1 MFSYFIKLSRPRFW
15 LYVLGPYWVA
25 AVAAFGGDPIAMY
38 SSSLFWTWF
47 IYFLFPANFLIYGI
61 NDFADQDTDA
71 VNEKKNEYE
80 TKFSFKNFSSFAFWL
95 LLFSIPFLFA
105 INSWLEFA
113 VLVVFWFLSVFYSA
127 EPIRAKAKP
136 LVDSA
141 FNFLYVIPGVFS
153 FITHGGNF
161 NEINWSLF
169 IAGGLWCMAM
179 HTFSA
184 IPDIRADKE
193 VGLKTTA
200 VWLGLRGSTIYCA
213 VLFTISALIGSM
225 IFSNAI
231 GLMLIPY
238 LIALG
243 FCYKVNNLNLV
254 FKVYKVFPLYNG
266 LVGFCIFW
274 LVVFKLYFS

>member
-15 LYVLGPYWVA
+15 LYALGPYWVA

-38 SSSLFWTWF
+38 SSGLFWTWF

-71 VNEKKNEYE
+71 LNDKKNQYE
-80 TKFSFKNFSSFAFWL
+80 TKFSFKSFISFVFWL
-95 LLFSIPFLFA
+95 LAFNVPFLFA
-105 INSWLEFA
+105 INSWLEFSMLA
-113 VLVVFWFLSVFYSA
+113 VFWFLSVFYSA
-127 EPIRAKAKP
+127 EPIRAKSKP

-141 FNFLYVIPGVFS
+141 FNFLYVVPGLFGFLALGGS
-153 FITHGGNF
+153 F
-161 NEINWSLF
+161 EQINWSLF
-169 IAGGLWCMAM
+169 LAAGLWCMAM

-184 IPDIRADKE
+184 IPDIKADKD

-200 VWLGLRGSTIYCA
+200 VWLGLRGATIYCA
-213 VLFTISALIGSM
+213 VLFTASALIGSV
-225 IFSNAI
+225 IFSKLI

-243 FCYKVNNLNLV
+243 FCFRVNNLNFV
-254 FKVYKVFPLYNG
+254 FKVYKLFPLYNG
-266 LVGFCIFW
+266 LVGFSIFW
-274 LVVFKLYFS
+274 LVVLKLYFS